1 MTLAGQSWHR
11 DHQHMS
17 LVERFIEVQ
26 GWPTSRKVALAAAYT
41 AALSVLNFG
50 LGQQQLKGI
59 NKPVEA
65 FELS

>member
-1 MTLAGQSWHR
+1 
-11 DHQHMS
+11 MS

-41 AALSVLNFG
+41 AALSVLNFE